1 MSRTHNRTC
10 WIVKW
15 CNKTTDISLFGNFVG
30 VHFER
35 EAFVEFIERRELR
48 RKIFLHIL
56 FLWWM
61 IVNIFYIHPHAK
73 RESIEFLPDQKS
85 ILTWIW
91 YAWIEF
97 HHIPR
102 LYVRTHIVCA
112 SCVCILIKYK
122 IKSNEINKYHI
133 LIWRVWCCFCYRT
146 RESQCNVW
154 RVYFNRLYFLM
165 DVVGFLLGFEG
176 YTITTNT
183 HTHPYLVRLC
193 QSTTFGEIAML
204 KTKRQLNFSGGWF
217 PMKLK
222 PIYIW
227 SC

>member
-30 VHFER
+30 
-35 EAFVEFIERRELR
+35 FIWARPSSSLSRSVNCVV
-48 RKIFLHIL
+48 KSSFIL

-133 LIWRVWCCFCYRT
+133 DLKSLMLFLLSNE
-146 RESQCNVW
+146 REPMHVW
-154 RVYFNRLYFLM
+154 RMYFNRLYFLM
-165 DVVGFLLGFEG
+165 DVVVVGFFCWVLKDIQLQHT
-176 YTITTNT
+176 YT
-183 HTHPYLVRLC
+183 HTHTP
-193 QSTTFGEIAML
+193 I
-204 KTKRQLNFSGGWF
+204 WF
-217 PMKLK
+217 DF
-222 PIYIW
+222 INQQC
-227 SC
+227 SQE